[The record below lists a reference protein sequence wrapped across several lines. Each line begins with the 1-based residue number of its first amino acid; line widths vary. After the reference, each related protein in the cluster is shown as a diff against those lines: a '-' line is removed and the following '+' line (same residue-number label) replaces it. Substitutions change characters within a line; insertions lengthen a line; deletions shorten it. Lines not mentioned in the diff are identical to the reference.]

1 MSSDEIFK
9 MFKIESKKL
18 SGFISN
24 ASDPNLEISALVET
38 YYQVMNVSS
47 MISMLRQQLN
57 PDLDQILDEID
68 KTELMILEEFNSDIH
83 PKILENL
90 KRSIQETT
98 SVLQSN
104 FGEKS
109 TKQIED
115 ESHLFDELRKKM
127 STKEFVEQYDSEIS
141 HD

>member
-9 MFKIESKKL
+9 MFKIESEKL
-18 SGFISN
+18 CGFITN
-24 ASDPNLEISALVET
+24 ASDPNLEISAIVET
-38 YYQVMNVSS
+38 YYNVMNVSS

-57 PDLDQILDEID
+57 PNQHQLLDEIG
-68 KTELMILEEFNSDIH
+68 KTELMILEKFNSDIH

-90 KRSIQETT
+90 KNSIQETI

-104 FGEKS
+104 SGEKPPE
-109 TKQIED
+109 QIED

-127 STKEFVEQYDSEIS
+127 STKEFVEQYDKGLQ
-141 HD
+141 